1 MSRSNLADKGRR
13 FVDMHK
19 EAREGGLPIVLPNV
33 WDAGTAKIVAGE
45 GYKALA
51 TTSAGIAFAQG
62 LPDGEMISADAMLD
76 ACARIAAAVDL
87 PVTADL
93 EAGYG
98 KSPAD
103 VAHTIRRAIDM
114 GIVGANIEDSMAEKN
129 YALHDFDYAIA
140 RLKAARHAAEA
151 TGVPFALNG
160 RTDAYWGKKP
170 DDAAAF
176 AEAVKRGNAYLK
188 AGATSAFVPFIGDAG
203 VIERLVKAIDGPIN
217 VIAGPG
223 MVSIKEL
230 ARIGVARISTG
241 GTLTRMA
248 LGMVRQ
254 AARELLTTGT
264 YEFAK
269 PAIGHMEL
277 NKYFKP

>member
-1 MSRSNLADKGRR
+1 MSRTSLSEKGRR

-51 TTSAGIAFAQG
+51 TTSAGVAFAQG
-62 LPDGEMISADAMLD
+62 LPDGELISADVMLD
-76 ACARIAAAVDL
+76 AVGKIAAAVDL

-103 VAHTIRRAIDM
+103 VAHTIRRAIEA
-114 GIVGANIEDSMAEKN
+114 GIVGANIEDSIAEQN
-129 YALHDFDYAIA
+129 YALHDFEYAIA

-151 TGVPFALNG
+151 TGIPFALNG

-176 AEAVKRGNAYLK
+176 AEAVKRGNAFLK
-188 AGATSAFVPFIGDAG
+188 AGATSAFVPFISDPG
-203 VIERLVKAIDGPIN
+203 VIGRLAKAIDGPMNI
-217 VIAGPG
+217 IAGPG
-223 MVSIKEL
+223 MPPIKEL
-230 ARIGVARISTG
+230 ARLGVARISTG
-241 GTLTRMA
+241 GTVTRASMA
-248 LGMVRQ
+248 LVRQ

-269 PAIGHMEL
+269 SAIPHMEL
-277 NKYFKP
+277 NKYFKS